1 MKNTQNKKLTIDEI
15 SEIAANGQDV
25 SEHFTSSFRVRR
37 PFTKPESQIV
47 DVDLSMT
54 MIQEL
59 DAVSKE
65 LNVSRRDIIKMY
77 IRIALDQ
84 YYMAQQA
91 KKKTGLL
98 YEITPTE

>member
-1 MKNTQNKKLTIDEI
+1 
-15 SEIAANGQDV
+15 
-25 SEHFTSSFRVRR
+25 
-37 PFTKPESQIV
+37 
-47 DVDLSMT
+47 MT